1 MSRGLELCNSFAFAA
16 CTHQKRCLEHNN
28 FRGAAEVLQS
38 AMLGT
43 VPPTTA
49 GRRTAWVSS
58 KEGLETQARPSLISS
73 GSSFESADATRPATP
88 RLLRPARDIEP
99 FPLTGSLTPAG
110 AGAMAL
116 KHTQD
121 KPVLQRREG
130 RAALEKAARRAGV
143 VTAMP
148 ALCRS
153 GAALLRNPDSR
164 LSLFETWQD
173 GTLTQAG
180 HCLAVL
186 NRRVPAATAIA
197 AGWRGFIARW
207 GKGIA
212 RYNFYVARLNVRCEE
227 RARARPSRQ
236 PKGWLDAALRSHN
249 ATHHGTT
256 DEHTTAR
263 QMAYCSVRTLL
274 PWHASTTPQALQTK
288 ADGRPPKA
296 AAPHRGSVTTF
307 FRAQSV
313 LLNKQVKTVKQVV
326 SAPVRASRRWSI

>member
-1 MSRGLELCNSFAFAA
+1 MPG
-16 CTHQKRCLEHNN
+16 H
-28 FRGAAEVLQS
+28 VP
-38 AMLGT
+38 

-49 GRRTAWVSS
+49 WLSS
-58 KEGLETQARPSLISS
+58 KEGLETQARPSLTRS
-73 GSSFESADATRPATP
+73 GSSSERSADATRAATP
-88 RLLRPARDIEP
+88 RPLRPARDIA
-99 FPLTGSLTPAG
+99 PLAWAGSLTPAG
-110 AGAMAL
+110 SGAMTL
-116 KHTQD
+116 EHTQD

-288 ADGRPPKA
+288 ADGRPSKA
-296 AAPHRGSVTTF
+296 AAQPSGSIATF

-326 SAPVRASRRWSI
+326 SGPVAPRAPRRWSI

>member
-1 MSRGLELCNSFAFAA
+1 MPG
-16 CTHQKRCLEHNN
+16 H
-28 FRGAAEVLQS
+28 VP
-38 AMLGT
+38 

-49 GRRTAWVSS
+49 WLSS

-249 ATHHGTT
+249 AKHHGAPPLTHHDATVGPL
-256 DEHTTAR
+256 AR
-263 QMAYCSVRTLL
+263 VAHCSVRTLL
-274 PWHASTTPQALQTK
+274 PWHASTTPQALQTS
-288 ADGRPPKA
+288 RPSKA
-296 AAPHRGSVTTF
+296 AAQPSGSLATF
-307 FRAQSV
+307 FRAQSI
-313 LLNKQVKTVKQVV
+313 LLNKQAV
-326 SAPVRASRRWSI
+326 SGPVASRRWSF

>member
-1 MSRGLELCNSFAFAA
+1 MPG
-16 CTHQKRCLEHNN
+16 H
-28 FRGAAEVLQS
+28 VP
-38 AMLGT
+38 

-49 GRRTAWVSS
+49 WLSS
-58 KEGLETQARPSLISS
+58 KEGLETQARPSLTRS
-73 GSSFESADATRPATP
+73 GSSSERSADATRAATP
-88 RLLRPARDIEP
+88 RPLRPVRDIA
-99 FPLTGSLTPAG
+99 PLAWAGSLTPAG
-110 AGAMAL
+110 SGAMTL
-116 KHTQD
+116 EHTQD

-197 AGWRGFIARW
+197 AGWRGFSARW
-207 GKGIA
+207 PLVA
-212 RYNFYVARLNVRCEE
+212 RYNFWVAPYNDRREQ
-227 RARARPSRQ
+227 RARAQHGHDASRA
-236 PKGWLDAALRSHN
+236 KGWRDAALRSP
-249 ATHHGTT
+249 
-256 DEHTTAR
+256 
-263 QMAYCSVRTLL
+263 CSVRTLL